1 MAPFDPVSALVGG
14 VMIGLAATLL
24 LAGSGRVAGISGILG
39 GALERPR
46 GDTAWRWL
54 FLGGLLAGAALH
66 QWLEPAA
73 VEPRSGFPAWALIVA
88 GGLVGVGTRVG
99 NGCTSGHG
107 VCGLARLSP
116 RSAVATVVFV
126 AVAMAVV
133 WLVRHGPLAGVLA

>member
-1 MAPFDPVSALVGG
+1 MASFDPISALLGG
-14 VMIGLAATLL
+14 VLIGAAATLL
-24 LAGSGRVAGISGILG
+24 LAGSGRIAGISGILG

-46 GDTAWRWL
+46 GDSVWRWL

-73 VEPRSGFPAWALIVA
+73 VEPRTGFPVWALLVA
-88 GGLVGVGTRVG
+88 GLLVGVGTRLG
-99 NGCTSGHG
+99 SGCTSGHG

-116 RSAVATVVFV
+116 RSAAATVVFV

-133 WLVRHGPLAGVLA
+133 WLVRHGPLAGALP

>member
-1 MAPFDPVSALVGG
+1 MAAFDPVSALIGG
-14 VMIGLAATLL
+14 VLIGLAAVLL
-24 LAGSGRVAGISGILG
+24 LAGSGRIAGISGILG

-46 GDTAWRWL
+46 GDVAWRWL

-73 VEPRSGFPAWALIVA
+73 IEPRTGFPGWALLVA
-88 GGLVGVGTRVG
+88 GLLVGVGTRLG

-116 RSAVATVVFV
+116 RSVVATAVFV
-126 AVAMAVV
+126 AVAMVVV
-133 WLVRHGPLAGVLA
+133 WLVRHGPLAGLLP